1 MYMSTWEKGQPRIHK
16 IYEDDGGWKCQVSW
30 DDLKVNEYP
39 ARVVYTRCPRKV
51 GHAFGG
57 KGLLTN
63 LKQAFS
69 YWEREV
75 RKLRAERAC
84 AGEFA
89 QQRVRE
95 STPEVSTPHTP
106 AIASPPPQQWR
117 APEADMYGHDN
128 VKRRHIT
135 ASQEE
140 RFAGDVRSR

>member
-1 MYMSTWEKGQPRIHK
+1 MSSELGRLESQRVPSEGGIH
-16 IYEDDGGWKCQVSW
+16 EVST
-30 DDLKVNEYP
+30 KSRSCV
-39 ARVVYTRCPRKV
+39 RRQ
-51 GHAFGG
+51 
-57 KGLLTN
+57 GLLTN

-135 ASQEE
+135 ASREE
-140 RFAGDVRSR
+140 RFAEDVRSR